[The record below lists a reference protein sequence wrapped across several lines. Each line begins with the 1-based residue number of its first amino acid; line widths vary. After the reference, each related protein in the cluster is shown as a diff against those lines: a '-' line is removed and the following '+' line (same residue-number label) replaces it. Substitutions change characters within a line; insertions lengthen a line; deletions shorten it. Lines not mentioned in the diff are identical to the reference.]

1 LRTWLTPSSWLN
13 QRDLTPLTPSDISS
27 YLESGHR
34 KATGGLRE
42 AYQTAQD
49 PTEWDEGQAQIVQRE
64 QEGEEEVD
72 ELADEDEEAEAVT
85 GGKRKKA
92 AAGGKEGS
100 KKKAK
105 TETKKV
111 SAGFT
116 NVRGLKL
123 AGMKQGG
130 HQG

>member
-1 LRTWLTPSSWLN
+1 
-13 QRDLTPLTPSDISS
+13 
-27 YLESGHR
+27 
-34 KATGGLRE
+34 
-42 AYQTAQD
+42 
-49 PTEWDEGQAQIVQRE
+49 VQRE

-100 KKKAK
+100 KKKVK

-111 SAGFT
+111 SAWFT
-116 NVRGLKL
+116 DVRGLKL
-123 AGMKQGG
+123 VGTSQGG